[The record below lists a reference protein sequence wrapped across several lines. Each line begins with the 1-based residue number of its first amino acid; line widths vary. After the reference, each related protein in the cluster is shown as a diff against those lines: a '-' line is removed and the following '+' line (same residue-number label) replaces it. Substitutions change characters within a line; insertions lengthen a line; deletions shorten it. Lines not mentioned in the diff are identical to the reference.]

1 MPGTIHYSTTPF
13 HDLHLALPKDI
24 PPWKRIAQA
33 KRASRDAAIPLEWR
47 LHPHQV
53 PQDRLNVIDVPV
65 ESGILTARELAMT
78 EDDAVALVQKLV
90 NREYSSYEVTLA
102 FCKRAAIAQQLV
114 NCLTEVFFERALEAA
129 QRLDAEYA
137 ASDVTRGPLHGLP
150 VSLKD
155 CFHISGTDATIGYT
169 ALANQPTSHHEE
181 SEITRIMRESG
192 AILFCKTNVPVALM
206 AGETYNAIYGY
217 TSNPYNRNLSS
228 GGSSG
233 GESALLAL
241 RGAPL
246 GVGTDVG
253 GSVRIPAS
261 FCGLY
266 SLKPSFGRFPTYGL
280 RDGLE
285 GQEAVRNSV
294 GPMARSLKAVELWS
308 KAVVQSEPW
317 IAADHDCLPIP
328 WRKVEVPQKLCFG
341 ILLDDGIVKPLPPV
355 TRALLHTKAAL
366 EAAGHTVIEFCIV
379 SRDEPLFI
387 DSLKFALYRSAAAQL
402 LGTTLAR
409 TQEPWPRGYAMLE
422 AMVQKKIL
430 TTEELVNGPATV
442 SDLWEAQA
450 KRTEYAKRLQKAW
463 TDTKGRS
470 GIGREMDA
478 LLMPCT
484 PWPASPKYGFTYD
497 NYTSLWNVLDY
508 CATTVPVC
516 NVSSVKDVKPEY
528 QGRNEI
534 EKKIWDDYSPEAVV
548 GCPVSIQLVGRRLH
562 EEYLLGVTKVCD
574 GALRSVGDIPC

>member
-1 MPGTIHYSTTPF
+1 MPGTIPYSTTPF
-13 HDLHLALPKDI
+13 QALHQALPKDI
-24 PPWKRIAQA
+24 PLWKKIAQA

-47 LHPHQV
+47 LRPDEVPHDQ
-53 PQDRLNVIDVPV
+53 LNVVNIPT
-65 ESGILTARELAMT
+65 ECGILTAKELAIT
-78 EDDAVALVQKLV
+78 EDDAAALVQKLV
-90 NREYSSYEVTLA
+90 SREYSSYEVTLA

-137 ASDVTRGPLHGLP
+137 VSGVARGPLHGLP

-155 CFHISGTDATIGYT
+155 CFQIAGTDATTGYT
-169 ALANQPTSHHEE
+169 AFANQPASPDEE

-192 AILFCKTNVPVALM
+192 AILFCKTNVPLALM

-294 GPMARSLKAVELWS
+294 GPMARSLEAVELWS
-308 KAVVQSEPW
+308 RAVVQSEPW
-317 IAADHDCLPIP
+317 MAADPDCLPIP
-328 WRKVEVPQKLCFG
+328 WREVEVPQKLCFG
-341 ILLDDGIVKPLPPV
+341 ILLDDDIVKPLPPV
-355 TRALLHTKAAL
+355 TRALLRTKEAL
-366 EAAGHTVIEFCIV
+366 EAAGHTVIDFCI
-379 SRDEPLFI
+379 DEPLFTET
-387 DSLKFALYRSAAAQL
+387 LKFALYRSAAAQL
-402 LGTTLAR
+402 LGTTLAK
-409 TQEPWPRGYAMLE
+409 TQEPWPRRYAMLE
-422 AMVQKKIL
+422 AMVKQQSLTDKK
-430 TTEELVNGPATV
+430 LVDDPATV
-442 SDLWEAQA
+442 SDLWKVQA
-450 KRTEYAKRLQKAW
+450 KRTEYAKRVLQSW
-463 TDTKGRS
+463 TMTKERS
-470 GIGREMDA
+470 GTGREMDA

-497 NYTSLWNVLDY
+497 NYTSVWNVLDY
-508 CATTVPVC
+508 CATTVPMTY
-516 NVSSVKDVKPEY
+516 VSLDKDVNPGY
-528 QGRNEI
+528 HGRNEV
-534 EKKIWDDYSPEAVV
+534 ETKIWEEYSPDAMI
-548 GCPVSIQLVGRRLH
+548 GCPVSVQLVGRRLN
-562 EEYLLGVTKVCD
+562 EEYLLGVTHRCNE
-574 GALRSVGDIPC
+574 ALIHVRDAH